1 MNKAVNMFWES
12 YKDAMKERGI
22 GKLFPRIKKKDL
34 ERMSMHDVFD
44 RVIDKITGKDIMFDR
59 PLGELSD
66 EEWDEL
72 NERMEKRA
80 DKFIKAMG
88 FDMPAENDD
97 TPPIYGE
104 EQNN

>member
-12 YKDAMKERGI
+12 YKDAMKERRI

-44 RVIDKITGKDIMFDR
+44 RVIDKITGKDIMFER
-59 PLGELSD
+59 PLGTISD
-66 EEWDEL
+66 EEWDEF

-80 DKFIKAMG
+80 DKLIKAMG
-88 FDMPAENDD
+88 FEPKD
-97 TPPIYGE
+97 GE
-104 EQNN
+104 EQN